1 MKRALAVLALVVALG
16 APRLAAQCSTP
27 NGAAAGTCS
36 SNIASSLTIPLLI
49 RLSISDTSTT
59 LTTPTEA
66 DYDATQTA
74 IASSGPVA
82 TIKTNNNW
90 TLLVRATSATWTG
103 TGGARANKPVGDLLW
118 STGGGYT
125 PMTTSNVTV
134 ATGTRGSANTRTFS
148 YKTNWAWTLDTP
160 GVYTITVIFTAT
172 AP

>member
-1 MKRALAVLALVVALG
+1 MKRLLLLLGLLAVGGPA
-16 APRLAAQCSTP
+16 RLIAQCSTP
-27 NGAAAGTCS
+27 NGQANGSCS
-36 SNIASSLTIPLLI
+36 SNIASSLTIPTLI
-49 RLSISDTSTT
+49 RLTISDTSTS

-82 TIKTNNNW
+82 TIKTNSPW

-103 TGGARANKPVGDLLW
+103 TGGARTNKPVGDLLW
-118 STGGGYT
+118 STGGGYSA
-125 PMTTSNVTV
+125 MTTANVSV
-134 ATGTRGSANTRTFS
+134 ATGSRGSANSRTFT

-160 GVYTITVIFTAT
+160 GTYTVTVIFTAT